1 MWKQLKR
8 QGKLSEIRIADLDL
22 KKDIKSGDTRY
33 SGWHPDMNILHFYLK
48 THKAYDLSM

>member
-1 MWKQLKR
+1 VEAVKATR
-8 QGKLSEIRIADLDL
+8 QLSEIRIADLDL
-22 KKDIKSGDTRY
+22 KKDITSGDTMY